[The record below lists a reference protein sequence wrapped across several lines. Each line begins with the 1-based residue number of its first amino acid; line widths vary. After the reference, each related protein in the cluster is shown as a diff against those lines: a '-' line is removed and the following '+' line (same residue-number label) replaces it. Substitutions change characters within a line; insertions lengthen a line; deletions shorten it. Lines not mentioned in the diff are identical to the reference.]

1 MSKVGSWPRVK
12 VGAVKEG
19 FLEEVSS
26 ELRLEGQVRVS
37 QRKRSEKNVLGG
49 ESSIGIMV
57 R

>member
-37 QRKRSEKNVLGG
+37 ERKRSEKNVL
-49 ESSIGIMV
+49 V
-57 R
+57 VTPA